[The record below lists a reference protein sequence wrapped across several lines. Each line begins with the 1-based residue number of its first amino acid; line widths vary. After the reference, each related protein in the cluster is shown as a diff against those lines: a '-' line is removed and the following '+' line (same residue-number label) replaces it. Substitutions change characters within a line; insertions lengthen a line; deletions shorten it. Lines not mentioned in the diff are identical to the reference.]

1 MVEAARQLW
10 DEGFGFSLELV
21 GHSHNG
27 CEEVGIRNSLAKE
40 LESGRAIIHKLPFS
54 RVHEAYER
62 GHIAVVPTR
71 QGEGTSLACLEA
83 FAFGLPVI
91 ATWVGGLP
99 NLVQDGL
106 NGRLVP
112 PTISGVTSALRD
124 LLQNP
129 HTCAQLRQGALA
141 TADRFSRAR
150 WEHQVLEL
158 LKRLGWISS
167 LK

>member
-1 MVEAARQLW
+1 M
-10 DEGFGFSLELV
+10 
-21 GHSHNG
+21 
-27 CEEVGIRNSLAKE
+27 
-40 LESGRAIIHKLPFS
+40 HKLPFS

-129 HTCAQLRQGALA
+129 HVCAQLRQGALA

-150 WEHQVLEL
+150 WEQRVREL
-158 LKRLGWISS
+158 LKRLGWISC
-167 LK
+167 LN